1 MDLMKTA
8 ICDFDG
14 EIESLIQ
21 SELKRQRDGLELI
34 ASENFVPLSILQ
46 AQGSVLTNKYAEGYP
61 HRKYYGGCEFVE
73 TAEVIAAQRACDL
86 FKVDHANVQPHS
98 GTQANMGVYL
108 AALEPGDTI
117 LAMDLAHGG
126 HLSHGHPLNFS
137 GKLYDIAGYGVDP
150 DTEMLDYEAIEK
162 LAAEHR
168 PKMIVAGASAY
179 PRLIDFERFRY
190 IADMV
195 DALLLVDM
203 AHIAGLVAGGSHP
216 SPAPHAD
223 FITTTTHKTL
233 RGPRGAMILCRQDHA
248 ADIDR
253 AVFPGIQGGPFMH
266 AIAGKAACFK
276 MAATAEFG
284 EYAAQIVKN
293 AKALATELE
302 KRGFRLVAGG
312 TDNHMVL
319 LDLRPKNLTGKAA
332 TDILEKVGI
341 TVNKNMIPF
350 DPERPMVTSGIR
362 LGTPALTTRGL
373 KENEMVRVAEAIDTA
388 LTHPGEEK
396 VLESVRGI
404 VAELTKAFPLYPEL
418 ERGYL

>member
-73 TAEVIAAQRACDL
+73 TAEVIAAQRACEL
-86 FKVDHANVQPHS
+86 FGVDHANVQPHS

-150 DTEMLDYEAIEK
+150 DTEMLDYDAIEK
-162 LAAEHR
+162 LATEHR
-168 PKMIVAGASAY
+168 PRMIVAGASAY

-233 RGPRGAMILCRQDHA
+233 RGPRGAMILCKQDYA

-276 MAATAEFG
+276 MAATAEFR
-284 EYAAQIVKN
+284 EYAAQIVRN
-293 AKALATELE
+293 AKALALELE

-319 LDLRPKNLTGKAA
+319 LDLRPKSLTGKAA

-373 KENEMVRVAEAIDTA
+373 KENEMVSVAEAIDTA
-388 LTHPGEEK
+388 LTHPEDEK
-396 VLESVRGI
+396 ALESVRGV

>member
-162 LAAEHR
+162 LATEHR
-168 PKMIVAGASAY
+168 PRMIVAGASAY

-276 MAATAEFG
+276 MAATGEFG

-293 AKALATELE
+293 AKALALELE
-302 KRGFRLVAGG
+302 KRGLRLVAGG

-319 LDLRPKNLTGKAA
+319 LDLRPKNLTGKVA